1 MTVEEVRKELKSVRL
16 FINRLDELDKT
27 IQAEAA
33 QKDGLTAISWTSPKV
48 SGGGFTS
55 PQERYVERM
64 DYLKQQ
70 YNSLLEQ
77 SQSLARALGLHM
89 QVLSF
94 IESEV
99 IINLY
104 FRGYSIGKTAQILGK
119 SSAAVRSAESR
130 AVKAMSEYE

>member
-64 DYLKQQ
+64 DDLKQQ

-77 SQSLARALGLHM
+77 SQSLARALGLRM
-89 QVLSF
+89 RGLSF

-99 IINLY
+99 IINVY

>member
-1 MTVEEVRKELKSVRL
+1 MTVEEIRQQLKSVRA
-16 FINRLDELDKT
+16 FIERLDELDKT

-33 QKDGLTAISWTSPKV
+33 QKDGITAVSWTSPKV
-48 SGGGFTS
+48 SSGNFTS
-55 PQERYVERM
+55 PQERYIERM
-64 DYLKQQ
+64 DELKQQ

-77 SQSLARALGLHM
+77 SQSLARALGLRM
-89 QVLSF
+89 RVLSY

-130 AVKAMSEYE
+130 AVKTMSEYE

>member
-16 FINRLDELDKT
+16 FINRLAELDKT

-64 DYLKQQ
+64 DDLKQQ

>member
-64 DYLKQQ
+64 DDLKQQ